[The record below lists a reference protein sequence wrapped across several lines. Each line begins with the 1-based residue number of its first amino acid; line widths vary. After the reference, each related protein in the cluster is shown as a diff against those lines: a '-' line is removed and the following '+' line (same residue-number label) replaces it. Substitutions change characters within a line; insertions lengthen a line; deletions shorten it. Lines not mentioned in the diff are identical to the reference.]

1 MSITRPPA
9 VERRPIGLA
18 IAVGVAVAL
27 AAIGVVF
34 SIVAIPVYTLARFA
48 EPHHGLDEP
57 MIRTG
62 LLDVALPAGL
72 VLGTLAGVA
81 TARWYR
87 RGGHLPIE

>member
-1 MSITRPPA
+1 MSTRPPA
-9 VERRPIGLA
+9 LERRPIGLA
-18 IAVGVAVAL
+18 VLVGLAVTL

-34 SIVAIPVYTLARFA
+34 SIIAIPIYTLARFA

-62 LLDVALPAGL
+62 LLGVALPIGL
-72 VLGTLAGVA
+72 ALGALAGVA

-87 RGGHLPIE
+87 RGGHLPTE